1 MRITQS
7 GTTTLYLNDINNAR
21 QNIVEL
27 QTQVATQKRV
37 SKPSD
42 DPQAASSIL
51 RLKSMLASNTQYTT
65 NTNNALTMM
74 DTTSSTLDS
83 FASILSDVKTS
94 IARASSSSAGSS
106 ELSTYASSID
116 QDLDELLSLANTKY
130 NGKYIFSGTN
140 TQEQP
145 FTLAADRSSVSENA
159 NGITGSI
166 KLPIADGLSQVTNLD
181 GEQAFEGA
189 SIFNTL
195 ISIRNSLS
203 SGSAPSTTDQQAL
216 DDAYSY
222 VTGQS
227 AKSGMIVSQLTNN
240 QSSLASQ
247 NTQLQSMLSDQQDTD
262 VASAITKEQSAETNL
277 EAALQI
283 TAQTLP
289 KSLLTYL
296 SLT

>member
-166 KLPIADGLSQVTNLD
+166 KLLIADGLSQVMNLD